1 MKSVNTGKLNQSGFT
16 LIEMIVAV
24 AIFGVIA
31 SIVFPALI
39 QFLDVRERVDEKHK
53 QVVGLQKTFL
63 FLAQDLRYASNR
75 LGKNEFG
82 DLGKTT
88 LLVGDDS
95 LMDLTANYPDLN
107 LEGLNVPRR
116 VRWVLED
123 GVIQRV
129 QSPVMDPDTDTRT
142 IKQNL
147 LSDVEEVEIELSVVE
162 DGRDNTSKKWDEQTR
177 LPDMVTVAVTLN
189 SGVEYTR
196 SFSMLGGDTLDAV
209 AQINNQAAAGGGAA
223 GSGATGG
230 GTTSSGTTG
239 SGTTGSGATNTG
251 GGANSG
257 ADGDQPGNLDDARQS
272 R

>member
-1 MKSVNTGKLNQSGFT
+1 MKKHQPTYSGFT

-53 QVVGLQKTFL
+53 QVVGLQKAFL

-82 DLGKTT
+82 DIGKST
-88 LLVGDDS
+88 LLIGDDS
-95 LMDLTANYPDLN
+95 LIDLTANYPDLN
-107 LEGLNVPRR
+107 LGGLNVPRR
-116 VRWVLED
+116 VRWVLEE
-123 GVIQRV
+123 GVIQRI
-129 QSPVMDPDTDTRT
+129 QSPVMDPDGDTRT

-162 DGRDNTSKKWDEQTR
+162 DGRDNTSTKWDEQTR
-177 LPDMVTVAVTLN
+177 LPDMVTVYVTLT
-189 SGVEYTR
+189 SGVEYER

-209 AQINNQAAAGGGAA
+209 AQINNQAAVAP
-223 GSGATGG
+223 GSGAGN
-230 GTTSSGTTG
+230 SSTTG
-239 SGTTGSGATNTG
+239 SGTSGSGTTG
-251 GGANSG
+251 GGEIPPNPSLQPDPGQVDTDNANDSDN
-257 ADGDQPGNLDDARQS
+257 DG
-272 R
+272 